1 MITFT
6 LLFLLVIGLF
16 ITFIEET
23 KIGDRF
29 MCWLCMKL
37 FNQDINELEEQ

>member
-6 LLFLLVIGLF
+6 LLFLLLIALF
-16 ITFIEET
+16 ITFVEKT

-29 MCWLCMKL
+29 MCWLFKAL
-37 FNQDINELEEQ
+37 LNEDISK

>member
-6 LLFLLVIGLF
+6 LLFLLVVGLF
-16 ITFIEET
+16 IAFIEET

-29 MCWLCMKL
+29 MCWLFKVL
-37 FNQDINELEEQ
+37 FNENISNLEE

>member
-6 LLFLLVIGLF
+6 LLFLLVVGLF
-16 ITFIEET
+16 IAFIEET

-29 MCWLCMKL
+29 MCWLFKVL
-37 FNQDINELEEQ
+37 LDEDTSKWEE